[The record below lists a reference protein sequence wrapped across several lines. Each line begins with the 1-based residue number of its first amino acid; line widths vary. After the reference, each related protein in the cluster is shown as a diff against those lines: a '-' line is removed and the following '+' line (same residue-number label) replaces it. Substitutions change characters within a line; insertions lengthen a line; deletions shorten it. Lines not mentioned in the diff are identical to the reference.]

1 MRRIACLLLL
11 LAGLPVVAAER
22 VVSLA
27 PSLTDM
33 VLELNA
39 ADRLVGVLDG
49 GPRPAAL
56 EGLAS
61 VGRYGQ
67 VNLEQVLSLRPDLL
81 LVWPGAVPQAQ
92 LARLKSF
99 GIPIYLAD
107 PHRLDDVARQLREL
121 GEALGRKEQGDELA
135 RHFEER
141 LQALRS
147 QYRRER
153 PLSVF
158 YQVWNRPLYTLG
170 GNQIISDA
178 LSVCGGRNL
187 FADLSLPA
195 PQVSQ
200 EAVLA
205 RDPEVILAGSHA
217 ELQLW
222 TQMPQLSAT
231 RLGQLWPIPDKSL
244 ERPSYAM
251 LDATEK
257 LCRLLAGA
265 HPADR

>member
-1 MRRIACLLLL
+1 MRRLLCLFAL
-11 LAGLPVVAAER
+11 LAALPLAAAER

-33 VLELNA
+33 VLELDA

-49 GPRPAAL
+49 GPRPPGL
-56 EGLAS
+56 EGVPS

-67 VNLEQVLSLRPDLL
+67 VNLEQVLALRPDLL
-81 LVWPGAVPQAQ
+81 LVWPGAVPEAQ
-92 LARLKSF
+92 LTRLRSF
-99 GIPIYLAD
+99 GIPVYLAD

-121 GEALGRKEQGDELA
+121 GEQLGSAERGRKL
-135 RHFEER
+135 
-141 LQALRS
+141 S
-147 QYRRER
+147 QYFAEHLQSLRTQYHREQ
-153 PLSVF
+153 PLRVF

-170 GNQIISDA
+170 GNQVISDA
-178 LSVCGGRNL
+178 LAVCGGRNV

-200 EAVLA
+200 ESVLA
-205 RDPEVILAGSHA
+205 RDPDVILAGSHA

-222 TQMPQLSAT
+222 TQMPQLTAT
-231 RLGQLWPIPDKSL
+231 RLGQLWPIPDKNL

-257 LCRLLAGA
+257 LCRLLATA
-265 HPADR
+265 KP

>member
-1 MRRIACLLLL
+1 MRRLLCLFAL
-11 LAGLPVVAAER
+11 LAALPLAAAER

-33 VLELNA
+33 VLELDA

-49 GPRPAAL
+49 GPRPPGL
-56 EGLAS
+56 EGVPS

-67 VNLEQVLSLRPDLL
+67 VNLEQVLALRPDLL
-81 LVWPGAVPQAQ
+81 LVWPGAVPEAQ
-92 LARLKSF
+92 LTRLRSF
-99 GIPIYLAD
+99 GIPVYLAD

-121 GEALGRKEQGDELA
+121 GEQLGNAERGREL
-135 RHFEER
+135 
-141 LQALRS
+141 S
-147 QYRRER
+147 QYFAEHLQSLRTQYHREQ
-153 PLSVF
+153 PLRVF

-170 GNQIISDA
+170 GNQVISDA
-178 LSVCGGRNL
+178 LAVCGGRNI

-200 EAVLA
+200 ESVLA
-205 RDPEVILAGSHA
+205 RDPDVILAGSHA

-222 TQMPQLSAT
+222 TQMPQLTAT
-231 RLGQLWPIPDKSL
+231 RLGQLWPIPDKNL

-257 LCRLLAGA
+257 LCRLLATA
-265 HPADR
+265 KP